1 MAARALGMRPVTAYA
16 TVIWPQARRIAAPAA
31 LGVFVGAV
39 KDTSLVSII
48 GVFDVLGAAK
58 AVVAGTDWRPYH
70 VEVYLAV
77 AMLYFGASLALSR
90 VASRME
96 TRGG

>member
-1 MAARALGMRPVTAYA
+1 MGSALAYQA
-16 TVIWPQARRIAAPAA
+16 VIWPQARRIAAPAA

-58 AVVAGTDWRPYH
+58 AVVAGTAWRPLSRRGLPGGGRA
-70 VEVYLAV
+70 VLA
-77 AMLYFGASLALSR
+77 ASLALSR
-90 VASRME
+90 VARAME
-96 TRGG
+96 TGRL